1 MRVSGAKQSQGEYVL
16 TVSGLSGALSP
27 SAPLAASP
35 VASLSAAAAAAIAP
49 VPGDVNFDGV
59 FDSADLVQLIQI
71 GKYEDGI
78 DDNSSYDEGDW
89 NGDGDFDSVDLV
101 ELFQSGRYEA
111 QTHPRVGAASS
122 ARPSLGVDAELAID
136 ANDEVLSAADLWQN
150 TVADDLVQSLFAS
163 DLRQI

>member
-1 MRVSGAKQSQGEYVL
+1 LG
-16 TVSGLSGALSP
+16 
-27 SAPLAASP
+27 
-35 VASLSAAAAAAIAP
+35 
-49 VPGDVNFDGV
+49 
-59 FDSADLVQLIQI
+59 
-71 GKYEDGI
+71 
-78 DDNSSYDEGDW
+78 YDEGDW